1 MTQLQFNRPA
11 PYHKRV
17 VRIRR
22 QPIFQRRLSMT
33 DEKIEIFGQDLCP
46 YTSGARED
54 FRRRKIKFYYI
65 NVLEDTAGLER
76 MLKITNGRRSIPV
89 IVEAGKVT
97 IGFGG
102 T

>member
-1 MTQLQFNRPA
+1 MSQLQFGRA
-11 PYHKRV
+11 ALYHERAV
-17 VRIRR
+17 ACSGQQIRR
-22 QPIFQRRLSMT
+22 RYSMSN
-33 DEKIEIFGQDLCP
+33 EKVEIFGQDLCP

-54 FRRRKIKFYYI
+54 FRRRKIKFDYI
-65 NVLEDTAGLER
+65 NVLEDPAGLER
-76 MLKITNGRRSIPV
+76 MLKITNGRRNIPV

>member
-1 MTQLQFNRPA
+1 MT
-11 PYHKRV
+11 
-17 VRIRR
+17 
-22 QPIFQRRLSMT
+22 T
-33 DEKIEIFGQDLCP
+33 DKVLIFGQDLCP

-54 FRRRKIKFYYI
+54 FSRRKIPFEYI
-65 NVLEDTAGLER
+65 NVLEDPEGLQR
-76 MLKITNGRRSIPV
+76 MLQHSNGRRHIPV